1 MKRSKVPDY
10 KDKHVFGVPPIV
22 NVQRTGQPLPQS
34 IQQAMRYLRS
44 QCLEK
49 VCMQA
54 NTLTNTLFFFFF
66 LSFLSLIPLYRW
78 EYSGNQGLN
87 PGSRPSGSSMKI
99 PLIMWPTRAN
109 QLMMWLTWLNSTL
122 GICLNPCSP
131 PSLQTLFYMLTSV
144 SDTHSLTFFLVF
156 TSSHF
161 FLTHHCFSKLYN
173 SLPRVCV
180 FVCV

>member
-54 NTLTNTLFFFFF
+54 NMLTNTLFFFFF
-66 LSFLSLIPLYRW
+66 VSFLSL
-78 EYSGNQGLN
+78 
-87 PGSRPSGSSMKI
+87 
-99 PLIMWPTRAN
+99 
-109 QLMMWLTWLNSTL
+109 NS
-122 GICLNPCSP
+122 
-131 PSLQTLFYMLTSV
+131 SLQVGIFRKSGVKSRIQALRQLNENSPDHVTYQGQSAYDVADLIKQYFRDLPEPVLTSKLT
-144 SDTHSLTFFLVF
+144 DTFL
-156 TSSHF
+156 HAYQ
-161 FLTHHCFSKLYN
+161 CE
-173 SLPRVCV
+173 
-180 FVCV
+180 